1 MRLHYY
7 NGQGD
12 EYEYEIS
19 DEQAAEAL
27 THIMAERYVL
37 KEYDAEKMVDFIY
50 YELGE
55 SDKLEQ
61 LFEEQITDYFRTEG
75 EEYVRDCEEQERNEL
90 AYVGM
95 KEKDFL

>member
-1 MRLHYY
+1 MILEYESE
-7 NGQGD
+7 NKVL
-12 EYEYEIS
+12 YEYEIT
-19 DEQAAEAL
+19 DEQAQEAL
-27 THIMAERYVL
+27 RHIMSDRYVL
-37 KEYDAEKMVDFIY
+37 KENDAEKMVDFIY

-75 EEYVRDCEEQERNEL
+75 EEYVRECEEQERNEL
-90 AYVGM
+90 GYVGM